1 MLLNKPKLNPIT
13 DNLTTKVIPLSYLN
27 SHLIDPSTPRTDSIL
42 HERERERDI
51 KLDKYT
57 TISQDMDCESKLD
70 PK

>member
-27 SHLIDPSTPRTDSIL
+27 SYPIDPSTPTTDDIL
-42 HERERERDI
+42 HERERDI